1 MIIKKKRQYP
11 KSQIIEKIFR
21 STTLTTAKHDGP
33 ARAFQPLNYQR

>member
-1 MIIKKKRQYP
+1 MTIKKKGNIP
-11 KSQIIEKIFR
+11 NLKSLKKFFR